1 MTRVTRTIQEAYAK
15 YTLGQM
21 IIDELQRVF
30 DGPIPVS
37 HPALKIEEQGEA
49 YRQEAAWL
57 AATCDA
63 EDSNDLV
70 LKSWILRSYSEDD
83 PEDVISTL
91 VNSMCSDITRLLADD
106 VDMQRDA
113 TRTFETLSMTS
124 DQPPSQV

>member
-1 MTRVTRTIQEAYAK
+1 MTKSIQEAYAQ

-49 YRQEAAWL
+49 YRQEAAWT

-63 EDSNDLV
+63 QDSNDLV

-83 PEDVISTL
+83 PDDVISTL
-91 VNSMCSDITRLLADD
+91 VHSMCSDIARLLADD
-106 VDMQRDA
+106 VDIQDEPARS
-113 TRTFETLSMTS
+113 FEAHSL
-124 DQPPSQV
+124 DNARLPNQI